1 MEYGSA
7 TARYFEALSRAGE
20 LPNGLPGLVS
30 GEAEDR
36 TLHIWV
42 RFQLQL
48 QGGIV
53 RLARFQVFGCPH
65 AVAAA
70 SKVAE
75 WLEGRPE
82 ADARALDVRAVCA
95 QLEVPVEKL
104 GKLLRIEDAV
114 AACWRHLAT
123 GNDKGR

>member
-48 QGGIV
+48 QSGVV

-75 WLEGRPE
+75 WLEGRSE
-82 ADARALDVRAVCA
+82 AAARALDARAVCA
-95 QLEVPVEKL
+95 ELEVPVEKL

-114 AACWRHLAT
+114 AACWGHLAT
-123 GNDKGR
+123 DNDKGR

>member
-7 TARYFEALSRAGE
+7 TARYFEALDRAGE
-20 LPNGLPGLVS
+20 LPDGLPGLVS

-36 TLHIWV
+36 TLHVWV

-48 QGGIV
+48 EGGSV
-53 RLARFQVFGCPH
+53 CRARFQVFGCPH
-65 AVAAA
+65 TVAAA

-82 ADARALDVRAVCA
+82 PDARALDVRAVCA
-95 QLEVPVEKL
+95 ELEVPVEKL

-114 AACWRHLAT
+114 AACFGRRAI
-123 GNDKGR
+123 GNNEGR